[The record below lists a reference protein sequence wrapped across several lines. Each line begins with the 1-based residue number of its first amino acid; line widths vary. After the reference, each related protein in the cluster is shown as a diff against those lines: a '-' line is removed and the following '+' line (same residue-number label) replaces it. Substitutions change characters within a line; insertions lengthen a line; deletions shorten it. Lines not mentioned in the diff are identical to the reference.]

1 MSRGAG
7 PLTELDGGEPRDE
20 ATIAR
25 VQRRTVA
32 VLSTGQVLGGLAF
45 GATISLGAILARELS
60 GEDSMSGLATAAI
73 TLGAAIFAVPM
84 LDDF

>member
-60 GEDSMSGLATAAI
+60 GEDSMSG
-73 TLGAAIFAVPM
+73 
-84 LDDF
+84 